1 MKARY
6 WSSEGRIARGTFWR
20 GILSINL
27 LTFAAFALVIILPVP
42 WNFAAIIPDG
52 PTREVLFATKQAAQQ
67 VIKAYEVVHMTMGNE
82 YVLNAKQL
90 TWRNRCQFAKVKQ

>member
-1 MKARY
+1 MELRRDHSRRAPHVK
-6 WSSEGRIARGTFWR
+6 F
-20 GILSINL
+20 
-27 LTFAAFALVIILPVP
+27 FV
-42 WNFAAIIPDG
+42 
-52 PTREVLFATKQAAQQ
+52 ATKQAAQQ